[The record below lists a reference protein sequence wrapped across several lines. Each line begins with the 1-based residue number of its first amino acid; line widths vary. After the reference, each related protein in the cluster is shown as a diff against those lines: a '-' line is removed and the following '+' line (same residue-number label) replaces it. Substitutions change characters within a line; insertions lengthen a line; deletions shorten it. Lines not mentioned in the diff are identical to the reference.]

1 MPKTKNIL
9 KIARSVF
16 DIESNS
22 ISQLKSKLTD
32 DFTMSVTEILN
43 SDGRIIVAG
52 VGKSANIASKIVA
65 TFNSTGQP
73 SVFLHA
79 ADALHGDLG
88 NIQNNDIVICISK
101 SGNTKEIKL
110 LVPLIKKLGNKVIS
124 ICGNLNSYLAKE
136 SDFCLDV
143 SVDKE
148 ACPNNLAPTSS
159 TTAQLVMGDALAVC
173 LLELRDFSDED
184 FARFHPGGILGKRL
198 FLKVSDIISEQSK
211 AFVSPNSTLQEIIV
225 EISAKRL
232 GSAAVINQSKLI
244 GIITDGDLRRMLE
257 DSPDISNIIASDI
270 MSDSP
275 RTISPDMLASEA
287 LTILENNNI
296 SQLIVLDNSEYKGI
310 IHIHDILKEGI

>member
-9 KIARSVF
+9 KIASSVF

-88 NIQNNDIVICISK
+88 NIQKNDIVICISK

-110 LVPLIKKLGNKVIS
+110 LVPLIKKLGNKIIS
-124 ICGNLNSYLAKE
+124 ICGNLNSYLAQE

-143 SVDKE
+143 SVEKE

-211 AFVSPNSTLQEIIV
+211 AFVSPNSTLQEVIV

-287 LTILENNNI
+287 LTILEKNNI

>member
-9 KIARSVF
+9 KIASSVF

-32 DFTMSVTEILN
+32 DFTMSVTEIIN

-88 NIQNNDIVICISK
+88 NIQKNDIVICISK

-110 LVPLIKKLGNKVIS
+110 LVPLIKKLGNKIIS

-143 SVDKE
+143 SVEKE

-211 AFVSPNSTLQEIIV
+211 AFVSPNSTLQEVIL

-287 LTILENNNI
+287 LTILEKNNI

>member
-9 KIARSVF
+9 KIASSVF

-52 VGKSANIASKIVA
+52 IGKSANIASKIVA

-73 SVFLHA
+73 SIFLHA

-88 NIQNNDIVICISK
+88 NIQKNDIVICISK

-124 ICGNLNSYLAKE
+124 ICGNFNSYLAKE

-287 LTILENNNI
+287 LTILEKNNI

>member
-52 VGKSANIASKIVA
+52 IGKSANIASKIVA

-73 SVFLHA
+73 SIFLHA

-88 NIQNNDIVICISK
+88 NVQKNDIVICISK

-124 ICGNLNSYLAKE
+124 ICGNFNSYLAKE

>member
-9 KIARSVF
+9 KIASSVF

-32 DFTMSVTEILN
+32 DFTMSVTEIFN

-73 SVFLHA
+73 SAFLHA

-88 NIQNNDIVICISK
+88 NIQKNDIVICISK

-110 LVPLIKKLGNKVIS
+110 LVPLIKKLGNKIIS

-143 SVDKE
+143 SVEKE

-211 AFVSPNSTLQEIIV
+211 AFVSPNSTLQEVIV

-257 DSPDISNIIASDI
+257 NSPDISNIIASDI

-287 LTILENNNI
+287 LTILEKNNI